1 MTVQMNERN
10 EAVGDSTYE
19 RLSVEARA
27 AATALLHRIDR
38 LQDGCDDPGF
48 AGWENGH
55 GERVGDDVDDAI
67 ARLRAAL
74 APPIVRTPIRDPD
87 EKGDFDQWR
96 EQQWGRGKDPT
107 PRDAWMER
115 AHREKQFLDAVATP
129 AAKRANEKGDF

>member
-1 MTVQMNERN
+1 MTVQRKEQN
-10 EAVGDSTYE
+10 EAVGDGTGE
-19 RLSVEARA
+19 RLSVEVRA
-27 AATALLHRIDR
+27 ATTALLDR
-38 LQDGCDDPGF
+38 LDRLLDGCNDPGF

-74 APPIVRTPIRDPD
+74 AVSIVRTPIRDPD
-87 EKGDFDQWR
+87 EKADFDQWR

-115 AHREKQFLDAVATP
+115 AHREKQFLEAGAMP
-129 AAKRANEKGDF
+129 AAKRANEEGDF